1 MTHFRRFSVLVLF
14 MMPFFCSGQRPVLDS
29 LQKILASLPAERQSF
44 AGDTTRVMV
53 LCEMGR
59 GKDKN
64 GLFIGEYRQCI
75 GFLEEAEQTA
85 KRINFVK
92 GLVLANMY
100 AGTWH
105 SWKGH
110 ILKGLQKKQ
119 QAVYYAEIDKQ
130 PYLLGRA
137 YRQLGDNYYLLRNY
151 DLSIRFLT
159 KALEPSKQSDPITY
173 LIVTQNLGTSYFGKQ
188 DYKKA
193 DLWLEKAYFLCKK
206 AKNQQLL
213 KYVILNWA
221 EVCIAAHHYNKLN
234 QLLDEYPSVN
244 FTDQAWDVHYH
255 ALNAQRY
262 LQQSIP
268 EKALGELKQGL
279 SHLAKASD
287 QHRQEL
293 FLQLSLTYEQLG
305 DTRPALSYYKQYSA
319 LREKDVKEFQQK
331 QTEYLKYEY
340 ENQKQQEDIKLL
352 NQDRKMLLAGVV
364 VALLFVVFLIWNNRV
379 LGRKNKLI
387 ASQRNELLVL
397 QQQLSFSNQKLV
409 HFNEELEEKIKERTQ
424 ELVDANRELIRK
436 NQEIQE
442 AFVSGKTQER
452 KRVASELHDNLGST
466 LSGLIWQLQSIMP
479 ENLSGREQEIYKG
492 LIRQMKE
499 AYTEIR
505 HISHHLL
512 PPELKKGLDAALQ
525 QLFNDLNHNRKIH
538 FQLLSQ
544 YHQNFIM
551 KDKEVELYSICL
563 ELINNT
569 LKHSQASEC
578 ILKIISHPD
587 YIELA
592 LSDNGRG
599 FDTQNLKERGRGL
612 KNIQERVES
621 LNGEFTINSVM
632 GKGSEFRIQVPLV

>member
-1 MTHFRRFSVLVLF
+1 MLVI
-14 MMPFFCSGQRPVLDS
+14 MPFFCTGQHYVSDS
-29 LQKILASLPAERQSF
+29 LQKVLTSLPAVGHSF
-44 AGDTTRVMV
+44 AADTARVMI
-53 LCEMGR
+53 LCEMGK

-64 GLFIGEYRQCI
+64 GLFVGEYEQCI
-75 GFLEEAEQTA
+75 GFLEEAEKTA

-130 PYLLGRA
+130 SYWLGRA

-159 KALEPSKQSDPITY
+159 KALEPSGQSDPITY
-173 LIVTQNLGTSYFGKQ
+173 LIVTQNLGTSYFGKKAYKQ
-188 DYKKA
+188 ADY
-193 DLWLEKAYFLCKK
+193 WLEKAYFLCKK
-206 AKNQQLL
+206 ANNRQLL

-221 EVCIAAHHYNKLN
+221 EVCIASHNDTALN

-262 LQQSIP
+262 LRQSIP
-268 EKALGELKQGL
+268 EKALSELKKGL
-279 SHLAKASD
+279 NGLEKASD

-293 FLQLSLTYEQLG
+293 FLQLSLVYEQLG
-305 DTRPALSYYKQYSA
+305 DSRRALNYYRQYSA
-319 LREKDVKEFQQK
+319 LWEKDVKEFQQK

-352 NQDRKMLLAGVV
+352 SQDRRMLLAGVV
-364 VALLFVVFLIWNNRV
+364 AALLFVVFLVWNNRV
-379 LGRKNKLI
+379 LSRKNKLI
-387 ASQRNELLVL
+387 ASQRNELWVL
-397 QQQLSFSNQKLV
+397 QEQLSVSNQQLV
-409 HFNEELEEKIKERTQ
+409 HFNEELEEKIKKRTQ
-424 ELVDANRELIRK
+424 ELVDANQELTRK
-436 NQEIQE
+436 NQEIQA

-479 ENLSGREQEIYKG
+479 ENLSGREQEIYEG

-499 AYTEIR
+499 AYIEIR

-512 PPELKKGLDAALQ
+512 PPELKKGLEAALQ

-538 FQLLSQ
+538 FELLSQ
-544 YHQNFIM
+544 YHSNVIA

-569 LKHSQASEC
+569 LKHSEATKC
-578 ILKIISHPD
+578 TLKIISHPD
-587 YIELA
+587 YIALE

-599 FDTQNLKERGRGL
+599 FDTQSLKARGRGL

-621 LNGEFTINSVM
+621 LNGEFRIHSVM
-632 GKGSEFRIQVPLV
+632 EKGSDFLIQVPLA